1 MTESFSPILVV
12 EEDDI
17 EEARRV
23 TYDVESQHSPVEDD
37 IEEARQLLVYDFEP
51 LPSMKLSSG
60 GYVSF
65 RSFQANDR
73 EQVQG
78 LHEEWFPV
86 RYKQEFYDDLVHQ
99 RMFNSGENLFTYAAV
114 YHDDDSVQQIP
125 NNDPEHAQSCSSSCI
140 SSQDKSENEDSI
152 VACVVGSFVDV
163 SRSDN
168 TTTSLLISNPSRYTR
183 LFYIM
188 TLGTETEFRHARLAT
203 TLVKKCIQIVEND
216 SQCGALYLHVITF
229 NTAAIRLYERLGFYR
244 VQEIEGNSN
253 LVQHPYN
260 HSGKLT
266 LCFAL

>member
-1 MTESFSPILVV
+1 MTESFSPILAS

-17 EEARRV
+17 EE
-23 TYDVESQHSPVEDD
+23 VEDD
-37 IEEARQLLVYDFEP
+37 IEEARQLVYDFEP
-51 LPSMKLSSG
+51 LPIMKLSSG

-65 RSFQANDR
+65 RPFQANDR

-78 LHEEWFPV
+78 LHEDWFPV

-99 RMFNSGENLFTYAAV
+99 RMFSSGENLFTYAAV
-114 YHDDDSVQQIP
+114 YHDDDDKNDHDAAQHIP
-125 NNDPEHAQSCSSSCI
+125 DKHAEHAQSCSSPCI
-140 SSQDKSENEDSI
+140 SSRDKSENEDSI
-152 VACVVGSFVDV
+152 VACVVGSFVHV
-163 SRSDN
+163 SRLDN

-229 NTAAIRLYERLGFYR
+229 NTAAIQLYERLGFYR
-244 VQEIEGNSN
+244 VKEIEGKNN
-253 LVQHPYN
+253 LISHPWQ
-260 HSGKLT
+260 S
-266 LCFAL
+266 C